1 MALTNSQYDTIM
13 RGYDRRQYENYR
25 RQCARTDEI
34 YEKFPR
40 IREIQ
45 EAMSACSIRQ
55 AERLFD
61 EEPDALEILRQEL
74 SSLRAEKEHLD
85 INTLGVLYVVEAGE
99 SIQSVEDLKGKT
111 IYSTGKGTTPEFALN
126 YILRE
131 NGIDPETD
139 VTIEYKSEAT
149 EVAAALAETDDAIAV
164 LPQPFVTT
172 AMMQNDKLRIALS
185 LTDEWN
191 KLDNGSTLVTGVTII
206 RTDVLEE
213 NPAAVEKF
221 LEEYEASINYTET
234 NAEDAAKLIAQY
246 EIVPKEPIALK
257 ALPGCNIHFIKG
269 EEMKEKASGY
279 LQVLFDADPKSVGG
293 TLPDDAFYYTE

>member
-1 MALTNSQYDTIM
+1 M
-13 RGYDRRQYENYR
+13 
-25 RQCARTDEI
+25 
-34 YEKFPR
+34 
-40 IREIQ
+40 
-45 EAMSACSIRQ
+45 
-55 AERLFD
+55 
-61 EEPDALEILRQEL
+61 
-74 SSLRAEKEHLD
+74 
-85 INTLGVLYVVEAGE
+85 
-99 SIQSVEDLKGKT
+99 
-111 IYSTGKGTTPEFALN
+111 
-126 YILRE
+126 
-131 NGIDPETD
+131 
-139 VTIEYKSEAT
+139 TIEYKSEAT
-149 EVAAALAETDDAIAV
+149 EVAAALAEADDAIAV

-185 LTDEWN
+185 LTDEWD

-257 ALPGCNIHFIKG
+257 ALPGCNNPLPSRG
-269 EEMKEKASGY
+269 EEMKEKVSGY